1 MLMTIRKYGD
11 PVLRRKA
18 EAVTVFDAGLAK
30 LADDMAETMYAAPG
44 IGLAAPQVGVGK
56 RLITVDVTHDNAPDH
71 LHTLVNPH
79 VLEASLETD
88 RQDEGCL
95 SVPDFFEPVVR
106 PLRIRVAFHDLQG
119 NERAMDAE
127 GLLARCILHEIDHLE
142 GVLFVDRL
150 AGFRRKLVQGR
161 LKRSFGALSPLEATV

>member
-11 PVLRRKA
+11 SVLRRKA
-18 EAVTVFDAGLAK
+18 EPVTVFDAALAK
-30 LADDMAETMYAAPG
+30 LAADMAETMYAAPG

-56 RLITVDVTHDNAPDH
+56 RLITVDVSHDEAHDG
-71 LHTLVNPH
+71 LHKMVNPR
-79 VLEASLETD
+79 VLEVSPETD

-95 SVPDFFEPVVR
+95 SVPDFYEPVVR
-106 PLRIRVAFHDLQG
+106 PLRIRVAFQDLQG
-119 NERAMDAE
+119 TEHTMDAE

-142 GVLFVDRL
+142 GILFVDRL

-161 LKRSFGALSPLEATV
+161 LKRSFGSLSPLEAAI